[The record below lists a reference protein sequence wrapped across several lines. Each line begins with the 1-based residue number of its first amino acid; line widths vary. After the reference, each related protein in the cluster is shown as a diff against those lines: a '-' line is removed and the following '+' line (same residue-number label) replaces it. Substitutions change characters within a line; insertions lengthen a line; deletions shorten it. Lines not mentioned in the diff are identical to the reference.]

1 MYTLLGT
8 AELKMT
14 ASLRSRK
21 QQALAIHISE
31 LDTKVVTATECNK
44 LIGLVCQSTSS
55 MA

>member
-1 MYTLLGT
+1 
-8 AELKMT
+8 MT

-44 LIGLVCQSTSS
+44 LIGLVYQSTSS